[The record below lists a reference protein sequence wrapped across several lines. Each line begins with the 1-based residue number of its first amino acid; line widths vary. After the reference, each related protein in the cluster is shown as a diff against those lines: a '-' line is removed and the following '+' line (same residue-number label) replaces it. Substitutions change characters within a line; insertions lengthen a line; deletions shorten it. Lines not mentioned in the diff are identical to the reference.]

1 MFGIE
6 TKSVYIARSIEF
18 PGKRKGSAV
27 FSKQGKVV
35 MLTGTIGRSMLG
47 DWIDGRLSTA
57 RPSPIGRFD
66 LQVSSCDR
74 EQHDRSH

>member
-6 TKSVYIARSIEF
+6 PKSVYIARKMEF
-18 PGKRKGSAV
+18 RGKRKDSEV
-27 FSKQGKVV
+27 SSKPGKVV
-35 MLTGTIGRSMLG
+35 MLTGAIARSMLG

-66 LQVSSCDR
+66 PQVSIRDR
-74 EQHDRSH
+74 EQNDRSH